1 MYEIIPHLYL
11 SSYRDVQNVPSN
23 FFVINCTK
31 DLPMMKTDLGG
42 TRLLVDDHPTSMNTM
57 TRHMKMIV
65 EYIEYF
71 LKQDENVVVHC
82 YAGQQRSAIIVAGY
96 LVLKKGYMIDEAIE
110 YIKSKKSDAFL
121 DGVHFMDSLK
131 NNVYV

>member
-11 SSYRDVQNVPSN
+11 SNFRDVKNVPSN

-31 DLPMMKTDLGG
+31 DLPMIQTDLGG
-42 TRLLVDDHPTSMNTM
+42 TRLLVNDHPSSMNTM
-57 TRHMKMIV
+57 TKHMKMII
-65 EYIEYF
+65 EYIEFF
-71 LKQDENVVVHC
+71 LSQGDNVVVHC
-82 YAGQQRSAIIVAGY
+82 FAGQQRSAIIVAGY
-96 LVLKKGYMIDEAIE
+96 LVLKKGYTIDDAIE
-110 YIKSKKSDAFL
+110 FIKSKKSDAFL